1 MSLSREEAWNLLCE
15 YVQSENLR
23 KHMLAV
29 EACMRYYARLWG
41 EDENLWGVVGLL
53 HDMDYEKHPNLEEHP
68 FVGMEILRQKGYPEE
83 VIHAVGSHADHTGLP
98 RQTRVEHTLYACDE
112 LTGFVVAVALVRP
125 NKRLAEVDVAA
136 VRKKMKDKAFA
147 RAVNRE
153 ELLKGA
159 EALGLPFDEHVQ
171 NVIRAM
177 SEIAGELG
185 L

>member
-41 EDENLWGVVGLL
+41 EDENLWGIVGLL
-53 HDMDYEKHPNLEEHP
+53 HDIDYEKHPTLEEHP

-83 VIHAVGSHADHTGLP
+83 VIHAVGSHADHTGIP
-98 RQTRVEHTLYACDE
+98 RQTRMEHTLYACDE

-125 NKRLAEVDVAA
+125 NKKLAEVDVSA

-177 SEIAGELG
+177 SEIAQELG

>member
-1 MSLSREEAWNLLCE
+1 MSLSREDAWNLLCE

-41 EDENLWGVVGLL
+41 EDENLWGTVGLL
-53 HDMDYEKHPNLEEHP
+53 HDLDYEQHPSLEEHP

-83 VIHAVGSHADHTGLP
+83 VVRAVGSHADHTGIP
-98 RQTRVEHTLYACDE
+98 RRSRMEHTLYACDE

-125 NKRLAEVDVAA
+125 NKTLAEVDVSA

-159 EALGLPFDEHVQ
+159 EAIGLPFDEHVQ

-177 SEIAGELG
+177 SEIAEELG

>member
-1 MSLSREEAWNLLCE
+1 MSLSREDAWNLLCE

-41 EDENLWGVVGLL
+41 EDENLWGIVGLL
-53 HDMDYEKHPNLEEHP
+53 HDLDYEQHPSLEEHP

-83 VIHAVGSHADHTGLP
+83 VVRAVGSHADHTGIP
-98 RQTRVEHTLYACDE
+98 RQSRMEHTLYACDE

-125 NKRLAEVDVAA
+125 NKTLAEVDVSA

-159 EALGLPFDEHVQ
+159 EAIGLPFDEHVQ

-177 SEIAGELG
+177 SEIAEELG

>member
-1 MSLSREEAWNLLCE
+1 MSLSRESAWNLLCE

-41 EDENLWGVVGLL
+41 EDENLWGIVGLL
-53 HDMDYEKHPNLEEHP
+53 HDIDYEQHPSLQEHP

-83 VIHAVGSHADHTGLP
+83 VVRAVGSHADHTGIP
-98 RQTRVEHTLYACDE
+98 RQTRMEHTLYACDE
-112 LTGFVVAVALVRP
+112 LTGFVIAVALVRP
-125 NKRLAEVDVAA
+125 NKKLAEVDVAS

-159 EALGLPFDEHVQ
+159 EALGVPFDEHVQ

-177 SEIAGELG
+177 SAIADELG

>member
-1 MSLSREEAWNLLCE
+1 MSLSREDAWNLLCE

-23 KHMLAV
+23 KHVLAV

-41 EDENLWGVVGLL
+41 EDENLWGIVGLL
-53 HDMDYEKHPNLEEHP
+53 HDLDYEQHPSLEEHP
-68 FVGMEILRQKGYPEE
+68 FVGMEILRQRGYPEE
-83 VIHAVGSHADHTGLP
+83 VVRAVGAHADHTGIP
-98 RQTRVEHTLYACDE
+98 RQSRMEHTLYACDE

-125 NKRLAEVDVAA
+125 NKTLAEVDVSA

-159 EALGLPFDEHVQ
+159 EAIGLPFDEHVQ

-177 SEIAGELG
+177 SGIAGELG